1 MLSIPLQLRVFLCTQ
16 ATDMRKSFDGLEA
29 LVRHVLQ
36 HDPLSG
42 DLFVFLNRRR
52 DRVKVL
58 SWEGD
63 GFAIWYKRLEAGTYA
78 LPASEGDPIR
88 LSPTQLTLLL
98 GGIDLDDLLQA
109 KGNRAAEQAVRVS
122 PVFLRQVERRAPQ
135 RAAL

>member
-52 DRVKVL
+52 DRVTL
-58 SWEGD
+58 RLGRRRGGRREGL
-63 GFAIWYKRLEAGTYA
+63 FACGACRRL
-78 LPASEGDPIR
+78 
-88 LSPTQLTLLL
+88 
-98 GGIDLDDLLQA
+98 
-109 KGNRAAEQAVRVS
+109 
-122 PVFLRQVERRAPQ
+122 RRT
-135 RAAL
+135 RT